1 MKALLQRVSSSKV
14 SVAGRVVG
22 GIGRGITVLL
32 GVVPE
37 DDQRDID
44 WLAEKIVNLR
54 IFDDEDGKMNLSVSD
69 VGERYW

>member
-14 SVAGRVVG
+14 SVNGVTVG
-22 GIGRGITVLL
+22 EIGRGITVLL
-32 GVVPE
+32 GVIPE
-37 DDQRDID
+37 DTQRDID

-69 VGERYW
+69 VRGEIW

>member
-14 SVAGRVVG
+14 SVEGRVVG

-44 WLAEKIVNLR
+44 RGSPMKCT
-54 IFDDEDGKMNLSVSD
+54 LSLSKL
-69 VGERYW
+69 

>member
-14 SVAGRVVG
+14 SVEGRVVG

-44 WLAEKIVNLR
+44 
-54 IFDDEDGKMNLSVSD
+54 
-69 VGERYW
+69 